1 MLKKLHDIIARKADF
16 FESAKMLFES
26 VINEDIDNFIVLEAA
41 KENEP
46 ESEVV
51 EDPAIVQVPETELKP
66 EESDVTEPK
75 DNSIENE
82 PMLKSDDTLTN
93 KTPEDFENTPMNPDE
108 LDSDTVSSSKAE
120 ELADLMQVTFDL
132 SSNTM
137 ADVIPITPKGAG
149 EAIDSDTLAP
159 MDSNLS
165 SSEPEKPEE
174 PEEPEVDNDDFENT
188 PLNPDEPEV
197 IEEPKEDDEND
208 DNEEDDTVK
217 ESFSIYEAVTFG
229 SDEPAEG
236 ESKEEEK
243 PEENSEEA
251 PDKKNAI
258 TNAVLDK
265 VAESE
270 EPPAEDPVADTPKEG
285 DSAGNANPT
294 DILKKLSTIT
304 DNIEATKKM
313 ILNNLNK

>member
-1 MLKKLHDIIARKADF
+1 MLKKLHDIISRKADF

-41 KENEP
+41 KEEEP
-46 ESEVV
+46 EVV
-51 EDPAIVQVPETELKP
+51 EDPANVQVPESELDPETEV
-66 EESDVTEPK
+66 E
-75 DNSIENE
+75 NSEVNSRENE
-82 PMLKSDDTLTN
+82 GMLKSDDTLTN
-93 KTPEDFENTPMNPDE
+93 NVPEDFENTPMNPDE
-108 LDSDTVSSSKAE
+108 SDTVTSSKAE
-120 ELADLMQVTFDL
+120 ELADLMQITFDL
-132 SSNTM
+132 TSNTM
-137 ADVIPITPKGAG
+137 ADVIPITPKGAA
-149 EAIDSDTLAP
+149 EAIDSNTLAP

-165 SSEPEKPEE
+165 SSDPEDPGEAEPED
-174 PEEPEVDNDDFENT
+174 PEVDDKDDFDNT
-188 PLNPDEPEV
+188 PLNPDEAEI
-197 IEEPKEDDEND
+197 IEEPKKDEESG
-208 DNEEDDTVK
+208 EEDDDEKLK

-229 SDEPAEG
+229 SDDPAEK
-236 ESKEEEK
+236 ESEEEK

-270 EPPAEDPVADTPKEG
+270 EPAVEDPVADASKEDNG
-285 DSAGNANPT
+285 SGTKPA